1 MACVRDNESALE
13 MPVAV
18 DTAPLAQKRDILT
31 YDHPEATQIITSV
44 IKPEELV
51 AFAQTLKGVPYQYA
65 SCDPGSG
72 FDCSG
77 FIYYV
82 FGHFGITVPRSS
94 ADFTNLGYAV
104 DRKAA
109 KAGDLILFTGTD
121 SSRKTVGHI
130 GIVLSNERD
139 SLLFIH
145 SSSGSAHGVTTSP
158 LDGYYAG
165 RLMKIIRV
173 FSQ

>member
-121 SSRKTVGHI
+121 RLVISALCCPMSGTV
-130 GIVLSNERD
+130 
-139 SLLFIH
+139 F
-145 SSSGSAHGVTTSP
+145 SSSIRHRAAPMASP
-158 LDGYYAG
+158 LPPSMATMQAG
-165 RLMKIIRV
+165 
-173 FSQ
+173 